1 MNGRRAALNSWK
13 MRRQLITHE
22 GKMMKNKTLAMES
35 VREIAENWAKGCQL
49 SGRFH
54 RPQAR
59 SWSEDRK
66 LREEWLR
73 NALPVVVILVFFLGT
88 PGALGAQSQKGSW
101 SELSRLKDGQGIEVI
116 ESSLKRHAGE
126 FVTVTDEV
134 LTLKE
139 SGSDVSIKRE
149 DVARV
154 STSSAPKRGEHAV
167 IGLVAGAAIGAA
179 IGAAT
184 GSSHGFLGGS
194 SRGIAALVG
203 IAIGG
208 PSGALVGAVIPA
220 HTTVYRAAPGTS
232 HSTASP

>member
-1 MNGRRAALNSWK
+1 M
-13 MRRQLITHE
+13 
-22 GKMMKNKTLAMES
+22 
-35 VREIAENWAKGCQL
+35 
-49 SGRFH
+49 
-54 RPQAR
+54 
-59 SWSEDRK
+59 
-66 LREEWLR
+66 
-73 NALPVVVILVFFLGT
+73 
-88 PGALGAQSQKGSW
+88 
-101 SELSRLKDGQGIEVI
+101 
-116 ESSLKRHAGE
+116 KRHAGE

-149 DVARV
+149 HVARV

-179 IGAAT
+179 IGAAS

-220 HTTVYRAAPGTS
+220 HTTVYRVAPGTS
-232 HSTASP
+232 HSTTSP